1 MGEFTRPVEE
11 LGKSAKTYADL
22 RFEDIKLRLVKSLSY
37 SLGRL
42 LSMVVLLFVCSIV
55 FLALAIGLI
64 LIIGKAID
72 NYAVG
77 AFIVAGVFAVIAAI
91 LYALRKVLFVSSF
104 VEIMQDLGKVS
115 SLKELEKEQI
125 KVSEEIHRKEDE
137 ISYRIDGL
145 KETYSPANLFLS
157 GLRKTGGDVAIISIL
172 HKIREFLTRQA

>member
-11 LGKSAKTYADL
+11 LGKSAKAYADL

-77 AFIVAGVFAVIAAI
+77 AFIVAGVFAVI
-91 LYALRKVLFVSSF
+91 
-104 VEIMQDLGKVS
+104 
-115 SLKELEKEQI
+115 
-125 KVSEEIHRKEDE
+125 
-137 ISYRIDGL
+137 
-145 KETYSPANLFLS
+145 
-157 GLRKTGGDVAIISIL
+157 
-172 HKIREFLTRQA
+172 